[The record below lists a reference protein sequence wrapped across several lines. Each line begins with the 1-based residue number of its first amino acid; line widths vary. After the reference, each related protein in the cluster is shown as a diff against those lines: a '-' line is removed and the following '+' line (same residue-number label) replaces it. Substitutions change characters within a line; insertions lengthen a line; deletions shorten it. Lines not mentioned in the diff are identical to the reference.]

1 VICSSKIREWFWL
14 RILFHGKE
22 LIIRSCGSPKPQPG
36 ETMYSE
42 PIILPLNADGKLYA
56 LEDEQGRI
64 VGTGTREICEALLT
78 MMKNETFLFRRLR
91 SEQSDRSSKL

>member
-1 VICSSKIREWFWL
+1 MSGSSKHVDLLVGSEKKTAA
-14 RILFHGKE
+14 G
-22 LIIRSCGSPKPQPG
+22 CGHSQPQP
-36 ETMYSE
+36 TRTVYSE

-78 MMKNETFLFRRLR
+78 MMKNETFLFRHLR
-91 SEQSDRSSKL
+91 SDQSDRNPKRQ

>member
-1 VICSSKIREWFWL
+1 
-14 RILFHGKE
+14 
-22 LIIRSCGSPKPQPG
+22 
-36 ETMYSE
+36 MYSE

-78 MMKNETFLFRRLR
+78 FMKNEAFLFRRLK
-91 SEQSDRSSKL
+91 SEQADSEL